1 MCGGFIGQ
9 AVGGLATGLL
19 KGLGVVSEPAQQQ
32 ASASNAPGAQAA
44 ADTSAAQGANA
55 KLASRNRRRSASLL
69 ATGAGDTGLA
79 QAPTASKSVLGA

>member
-9 AVGGLATGLL
+9 VVGGVA
-19 KGLGVVSEPAQQQ
+19 KGLGLVSEPAQQ
-32 ASASNAPGAQAA
+32 NAPANAPANAPDAQAV